1 MLILQS
7 SIVSLWLAWYNRP
20 GSNIGRCP
28 CPYFS
33 FEVVRS
39 IINFTKSTTRNDPGL
54 IPTRSDMKISM
65 TIEGQHL
72 TISRDYVHSELPL
85 PTICQIWHL
94 FHGIALGVPNGT
106 KLWCTDTG
114 LCFHPE
120 GGGIGQFWKIWG
132 LISHLHVCGTILC
145 QFKNPLDMPSYLD
158 LIVSRF
164 SSWNI

>member
-1 MLILQS
+1 MIKSWTEYVISGYFSRPGEFLPDSVRHISWRLIFYVNLQKMLILQS

-54 IPTRSDMKISM
+54 IPTRSDMYNST

-72 TISRDYVHSELPL
+72 TISRDYVHSELPF
-85 PTICQIWHL
+85 PTIFQIWHL
-94 FHGIALGVPNGT
+94 
-106 KLWCTDTG
+106 LWNC
-114 LCFHPE
+114 P
-120 GGGIGQFWKIWG
+120 
-132 LISHLHVCGTILC
+132 
-145 QFKNPLDMPSYLD
+145 
-158 LIVSRF
+158 R
-164 SSWNI
+164 SSKWD